1 MARTEQAIFTVL
13 VMVSDENGNL
23 LVQNRL
29 DPGWPGICFPGGH
42 VEPGESFTEAA
53 IRETFEETGL
63 VMEDPRLCGVKQ
75 FQTNDDARYVV
86 FFFKASRYHGTLHSS
101 SEGEVFWISRDSLT
115 GHRLV
120 PDLEEML
127 KVFESPEL
135 NEFYYY
141 KDGNDWGLKLL

>member
-1 MARTEQAIFTVL
+1 MARKEPAIFTVL
-13 VMVSDENGNL
+13 CMVSDGNGII
-23 LVQNRL
+23 LVEDRL
-29 DPGWPGICFPGGH
+29 DPDWPGICLPGGH
-42 VEPGESFTEAA
+42 VEPGESFTAAA

-86 FFFKASRYHGTLHSS
+86 FFFKASRYHGTLRSS

-127 KVFESPEL
+127 KVFESPDL